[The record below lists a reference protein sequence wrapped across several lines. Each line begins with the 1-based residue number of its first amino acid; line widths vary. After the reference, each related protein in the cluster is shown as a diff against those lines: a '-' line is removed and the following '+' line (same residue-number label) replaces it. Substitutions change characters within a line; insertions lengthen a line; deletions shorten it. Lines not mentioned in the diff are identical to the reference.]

1 MTVRLCTPAD
11 TEALLSLF
19 EEARKTI
26 AALGIDQ
33 WQKGY
38 PSREA
43 VEEDLRAKRSYLL
56 EQDGDLCGTIVF
68 LTGGE
73 PTYDKIYEGAWHGDE
88 NYVALH
94 RVAVAV
100 KHRGTGIAEALIS
113 FVSDKA
119 KAEGYSSLRIDTH
132 KGNKVMRRMLEK
144 NGFSPCGT
152 IYLLN
157 GDERIAY
164 DKIL

>member
-11 TEALLSLF
+11 TEALLALF
-19 EEARKTI
+19 DEARRTI

-38 PSREA
+38 PSREV
-43 VEEDLRAKRSYLL
+43 VEEDLKAERSYLL
-56 EQDGDLCGTIVF
+56 ERDGDLCGTFVF

-73 PTYDKIYEGAWHGDE
+73 PTYNNIYEGAWHGDE
-88 NYVALH
+88 GYAALH

-100 KHRGTGIAEALIS
+100 RHRGTGVAEAMVC
-113 FVSDKA
+113 FAEEKA
-119 KAEGYSSLRIDTH
+119 RAMGFSSLRIDTH

-144 NGFSPCGT
+144 NGFVPCGT

>member
-1 MTVRLCTPAD
+1 MTVRLCTSAD
-11 TEALLSLF
+11 TEALLALF
-19 EEARKTI
+19 DEARKTI
-26 AALGIDQ
+26 ATLGIDQ

-43 VEEDLRAKRSYLL
+43 VEEDLKAERSYLL
-56 EQDGDLCGTIVF
+56 ERDGDLCGTFVF
-68 LTGGE
+68 LTDGE
-73 PTYDKIYEGAWHGDE
+73 PTYDKIYDGAWHGDE

-100 KHRGTGIAEALIS
+100 KHRGTGVAETIIS
-113 FVSDKA
+113 FAREKA
-119 KAEGYSSLRIDTH
+119 KAMGFSSLRIDTH

-144 NGFSPCGT
+144 NGFIPCGT
-152 IYLLN
+152 IYLIN